1 MTKTTII
8 ADSVACITKED
19 SERYGIAMVPVNI
32 LFEGKVYRDW
42 VDVSP
47 TQAYEF
53 LDRAP
58 ESWGT
63 SAASPQEYL
72 EAYRDISKR
81 GQDILAIT
89 VSSKLSAQYESAQIA
104 KELAEKE
111 LPQARIEVLNTE
123 TAAAAEGLIV
133 LAAARAAEKK
143 PLDEVTAVAKAVKE
157 RVKLFVLLETIRHVH
172 RSGRVPEFA
181 SRIGSVLSIKPIL
194 TSSDGAMH
202 ITTATR
208 TKQGGVEKMLHTM
221 REHVGTTEPVHVA
234 IMHAD
239 TFEEAEKLKE
249 RIAAE
254 FNCAELFITDC
265 SPVIGYATGK
275 GTLGL
280 AYYKSL

>member
-133 LAAARAAEKK
+133 LAAARAAEKT

-202 ITTATR
+202 IASATR
-208 TKQGGVEKMLHTM
+208 TKHGGVEKMLHTM
-221 REHVGTTEPVHVA
+221 REHVGTTDPVHVA

-265 SPVIGYATGK
+265 SPVIGYATGR
-275 GTLGL
+275 GTVGLG
-280 AYYKSL
+280 YYKSL